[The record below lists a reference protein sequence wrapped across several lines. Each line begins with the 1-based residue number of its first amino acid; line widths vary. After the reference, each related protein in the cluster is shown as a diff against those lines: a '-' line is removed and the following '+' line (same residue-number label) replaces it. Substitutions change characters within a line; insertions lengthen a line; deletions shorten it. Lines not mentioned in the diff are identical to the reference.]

1 MCRLNTQDKH
11 IVPTGLKK
19 WLSILFYKH
28 IVPTGLSIHLPPC
41 WGLISFKHSFYTP
54 AAPLGATVVI
64 NNTFLL
70 CTTLLETSTFPKTFE
85 KCKNAMYNIHQAEN
99 KCVDTKEVTIS

>member
-28 IVPTGLSIHLPPC
+28 IVGTYGTI
-41 WGLISFKHSFYTP
+41 YTP